1 MSFHSHTDAISA
13 KLPVMENGAETR
25 GIGEILA
32 EWATT
37 MAQFQ
42 TVEQILDRMADYC
55 TELLPVHGVGVLLR
69 NDKGQLEVA
78 TANTEAGQVVESL
91 EAELHEGPCTE
102 GMTTGAQVLCPD
114 LEQAADKYPR
124 FVPRALEAGVRSV
137 HAVPMTIRVEQIGS
151 VNVIATEVL
160 ALDAAQLATAQLLA
174 DVTVSYLGN
183 SRAFQS
189 QTKLA
194 NQLQSAL
201 DSRIVI
207 EQAKGKLSE
216 RQGTSVSEAFE
227 VMRRY
232 ARNNGLK
239 LHDVAGAIV
248 RGDLEL

>member
-1 MSFHSHTDAISA
+1 MT
-13 KLPVMENGAETR
+13 NGGETR

-37 MAQFQ
+37 MAEYQ
-42 TVEQILDRMADYC
+42 TVEQILNRLGDYV

-69 NDKGQLEVA
+69 GEKGELEVA
-78 TANTEAGQVVESL
+78 TANTEAGQIVETL
-91 EAELHEGPCTE
+91 EAELAEGPCTE
-102 GMTTGAQVLCPD
+102 GMTTGEQIACPD
-114 LEQAADKYPR
+114 LELVADRYPR
-124 FVPRALEAGVRSV
+124 FVPRAIEAGVRSI
-137 HAVPMTIRVEQIGS
+137 HAIPMTIRVEQIGS
-151 VNVIATEVL
+151 LNVIAKEVL
-160 ALDAAQLATAQLLA
+160 SLDAAQMATAQLLA

-194 NQLQSAL
+194 AQLQAAL
-201 DSRIVI
+201 DSRVVI

-216 RQGTSVSEAFE
+216 RRGTSVSDAFE
-227 VMRRY
+227 LMRRY

-248 RGDLEL
+248 RGDLDL